1 MGRTLSLRAAISSVL
16 IPLLTAALAFLS
28 SCSGTG
34 EAVYG
39 GDTYSGGA
47 GGPTVQQITSLANSG
62 DVQAIVNLI
71 TVSNEAAAGGSGSAP
86 EPSSVSI
93 PGSDILQS
101 LPPGTYKL
109 KITMTV
115 DGDVTTFES
124 TADANG
130 SFDFEIPP
138 VPTDSEV
145 SIRMDVYDDTD
156 TLLLTGSSSKTVQDD
171 DNSLTIT
178 LSDKVDITPSPSF
191 SCLSYAYVAKKD
203 GLIEKRLGGSQTY
216 RATLGTT
223 VSLSGLALMADGS
236 IVKIGC
242 PAFTAEDDASPDF
255 TIDSSAGTLDK
266 NWPDLHIT
274 NNASDNKITYT
285 LDFSGSFSDLTTEW
299 SQLADEGLMTFEPTA
314 FKISLTGTGFE
325 YSATTTHVDPGDPES
340 NICGNCGTY
349 KASSANLDKLR
360 MLTTVTIDGKSV
372 QWNTY
377 KAPS

>member
-16 IPLLTAALAFLS
+16 IPLPMAALAFLS

-34 EAVYG
+34 GASYDGEVYL
-39 GDTYSGGA
+39 GA
-47 GGPTVQQITSLANSG
+47 PSSGPTVQQIMELADSG
-62 DVQAIVNLI
+62 DVEAIVNLF
-71 TVSNEAAAGGSGSAP
+71 TVSNAAASAGGGGGSDQ
-86 EPSSVSI
+86 SSEISFTA
-93 PGSDILQS
+93 SDIG
-101 LPPGTYKL
+101 LPSGGSVTL
-109 KITMTV
+109 TMTV
-115 DGDVTTFES
+115 DGESSTYTATAGSDGNVTFS
-124 TADANG
+124 
-130 SFDFEIPP
+130 IPA
-138 VPTDSEV
+138 VPTGSDVSVRIDVRDSGG
-145 SIRMDVYDDTD
+145 
-156 TLLLTGSSSKTVQDD
+156 TLMLTGRTSKTVTADD
-171 DNSLTIT
+171 SSLAVT
-178 LSDKVDITPSPSF
+178 LSDKVNITPSPSF
-191 SCLSYAYVAKKD
+191 SCLSYAYIVKKD
-203 GLIEKRLGGSQTY
+203 GLVVERLGGSQTY

-274 NNASDNKITYT
+274 DNASDNRITYT

-299 SQLADEGLMTFEPTA
+299 SHLADEGLMTFEPTA
-314 FKISLTGTGFE
+314 FKISFTNTGFE
-325 YSATTTHVDPGDPES
+325 YSATTTHEDPSDPES

-360 MLTTVTIDGKSV
+360 MLTTVTIDGMSV

>member
-1 MGRTLSLRAAISSVL
+1 MIRRFLTSSL
-16 IPLLTAALAFLS
+16 LS
-28 SCSGTG
+28 SFLLMTACSGTG
-34 EAVYG
+34 DAFHG
-39 GDTYSGGA
+39 GWEETYSGGT
-47 GGPTVQQITSLANSG
+47 GGPTVEEIISLANSD
-62 DVQAIVNLI
+62 DVEAIVNLI
-71 TVSNEAAAGGSGSAP
+71 TMSNAAASAGGSGSAP

-138 VPTDSEV
+138 VPAGSEV
-145 SIRMDVYDDTD
+145 SIRMDVYDDTN

-171 DNSLTIT
+171 DNSLFIT

-191 SCLSYAYVAKKD
+191 SCLSYAYIVKKD
-203 GLIEKRLGGSQTY
+203 GLVVERLGGSQTY

-266 NWPDLHIT
+266 NLPDLHIT
-274 NNASDNKITYT
+274 DNASDNRITYT
-285 LDFSGSFSDLTTEW
+285 LDFSGSFSDLATEW
-299 SQLADEGLMTFEPTA
+299 SHLADERLMTFEPTA
-314 FKISLTGTGFE
+314 FKISFTSTGFE
-325 YSATTTHVDPGDPES
+325 YSATRTHEDPSDPES
-340 NICGNCGTY
+340 SWCGDCGSY
-349 KASSANLDKLR
+349 NASTPNLDKLR
-360 MLTTVTIDGKSV
+360 MLTTVTIDGMSV